1 MIRRPSDKLLKDMSN
16 DELTAESEWH
26 FAEAERILAE
36 VRNLRAQAVAVGDI
50 QSRRSTFWKRPP
62 NWNARPRPTGTS
74 HEWSSRP
81 VGRVIRSRS
90 KQLERARLRSLSP
103 IVNHFL

>member
-50 QSRRSTFWKRPP
+50 QQAIDILEKAS
-62 NWNARPRPTGTS
+62 
-74 HEWSSRP
+74 E
-81 VGRVIRSRS
+81 
-90 KQLERARLRSLSP
+90 LEREAEAHRHQSRVVIAACRPSDPVP
-103 IVNHFL
+103 IQTTRASAAAKP